1 MERVSV
7 RACDDYENENVERAV
22 DALFADINGEAL
34 FKKGEKILVK
44 ANLLNNFKVDSAVT
58 THPKVIEAVC
68 KKLVSF
74 GCEPIIGDSSAGF
87 YNQAH
92 MGAVYKTCG
101 MTVAAENSGAKLNDD
116 FSTASIEYNEAK
128 VGKRFEIIGVA
139 EKVDGIVNVAKLKTH
154 RFTMYTGCSKN
165 MFGLIPG
172 MQKVQRHAEY
182 KDVLKFTD
190 FIIDVN
196 EYIKDKVR
204 LNIIDAVIGMEGDG
218 PSAGDPKKLGVM
230 LASKSSYAAD
240 VAAIK
245 IINGETKNFPL
256 FYELEKRDI
265 KPNCVDDIE
274 LVGDNIKDFVCK
286 SFKLVRDDR
295 LWCKEGNRS
304 VFSVLYPIKKFI
316 TPYPTAKKS
325 ECKGCG
331 RCAEHCPGKA
341 ITMKN
346 GKATFD
352 LNKCIRCYC
361 CQELCPY
368 HVIKVKKKLTT
379 KIMEKI

>member
-7 RACDDYENENVERAV
+7 RACDDYETENVERAV
-22 DALFADINGEAL
+22 NALFADIDGDSL
-34 FKKGEKILVK
+34 FKKGERILVK
-44 ANLLNNFKVDSAVT
+44 ANLLNNFKIDSAVT
-58 THPKVIEAVC
+58 THPAVIEAVC
-68 KKLVSF
+68 KKLVDL
-74 GCEPIIGDSSAGF
+74 GCEPIVGDSSAGF

-92 MGAVYKTCG
+92 MGSVYKTCG
-101 MTVAAENSGAKLNDD
+101 MTTAAENSGAKLNDD
-116 FSTASIEYNEAK
+116 FSSKEVVFENGK
-128 VGKRFEIIGVA
+128 VGKRFEIIGIA
-139 EKVDGIVNVAKLKTH
+139 ENVDGIVNVAKLKTH

-196 EYIKDKVR
+196 EYIKPKVR
-204 LNIIDAVIGMEGDG
+204 LNLIDAVIGMEGDG
-218 PSAGDPKKLGVM
+218 PSAGDPKKLGAIV
-230 LASKSSYAAD
+230 ASKSSYAAD
-240 VAAIK
+240 VVGIE
-245 IINGETKNFPL
+245 IINGKTENFPL
-256 FYELEKRDI
+256 FYELNKRGI
-265 KPNCVDDIE
+265 TPNKKEDVEII
-274 LVGDNIKDFVCK
+274 GDGVERFVCK

-331 RCAEHCPGKA
+331 RCAEHCPEKA

>member
-7 RACDDYENENVERAV
+7 RGCESYEKKLVEEAVER
-22 DALFADINGEAL
+22 LFDDLNANEL

-44 ANLLNNFKVDSAVT
+44 ANLLNNFKVDAAVT
-58 THPKVIEAVC
+58 TDPSVIEAVC
-68 KKLVSF
+68 KKLISL

-87 YNQAH
+87 FNQGH
-92 MGAVYKTCG
+92 MSSVYKTCG
-101 MTVAAENSGAKLNDD
+101 MIRAAESSGARLNDD
-116 FSTASIEYNEAK
+116 FSTEQVVFEGGK
-128 VGKRFEIIGVA
+128 VGKRFEVIGVA
-139 EKVDGIVNVAKLKTH
+139 QKVDGIVNVAKLKTH
-154 RFTMYTGCSKN
+154 RFTMYTGATKN
-165 MFGLIPG
+165 LFGLIPG

-190 FIIDVN
+190 FILDVN
-196 EYIKDKVR
+196 EYMKPKIR
-204 LNIIDAVIGMEGDG
+204 LNLIDGVIGMEGDG

-230 LASKSSYAAD
+230 IASRSAYAAD
-240 VAAIK
+240 VAGVTV
-245 IINGETKNFPL
+245 INGKTENFPL
-256 FYELEKRDI
+256 FYELKKRDI
-265 KPNCVDDIE
+265 KPNSLEDVEI
-274 LVGDNIKDFVCK
+274 VGDGIENFVCK

-295 LWCKEGNRS
+295 LWCKEGNKS
-304 VFSVLYPIKKFI
+304 VFSILYPIKKFI

-325 ECKGCG
+325 ECRGCG
-331 RCAEHCPGKA
+331 RCAEHCPEKA
-341 ITMKN
+341 ITMKD

-368 HVIKVKKKLTT
+368 HVVKVKKKLTT